1 MISVVLQ
8 SRRFCIGTKKGFRDR
23 ALSCGGGSGGNAR
36 CGDNK
41 TAENIYKRDMPS
53 NSETSKKTAMQDK
66 TENQAI
72 G

>member
-36 CGDNK
+36 CSYNK
-41 TAENIYKRDMPS
+41 TAENIYKRDMPLKQR
-53 NSETSKKTAMQDK
+53 N
-66 TENQAI
+66 I
-72 G
+72 